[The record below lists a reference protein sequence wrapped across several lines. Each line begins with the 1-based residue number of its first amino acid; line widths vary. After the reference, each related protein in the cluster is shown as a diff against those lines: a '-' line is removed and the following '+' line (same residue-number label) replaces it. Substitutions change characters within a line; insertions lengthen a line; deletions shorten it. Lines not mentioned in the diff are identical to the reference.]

1 MFIFNFLSNLFQL
14 GIACLGFLKN
24 NFAKV
29 VAVVILVF
37 FALFIS
43 MMQSEET
50 IATKEESAE
59 WTDWSAWSTT
69 YIESTSTREVEQ
81 EIRDGYNMV
90 VYVTQEDAAPHNRN
104 FRNHSIKGD
113 FYSYGARSSYGEKR
127 LEYAITKDE
136 LSLASSYAAGALVP
150 SDGKLY
156 VGGLNKSTETAYV
169 FPIALDNQGR
179 YYPLF
184 IKEDAQVTAYRYRDK
199 L

>member
-1 MFIFNFLSNLFQL
+1 MFIINLFVNLFQL
-14 GIACLGFLKN
+14 GIACLTFAKN

-29 VAVVILVF
+29 AAVVALTF
-37 FALFIS
+37 FALLIS
-43 MMQSEET
+43 IMQSEET
-50 IATKEESAE
+50 MVEKEGGIE
-59 WTDWSAWSTT
+59 WTDWSVWSTT

-113 FYSYGARSSYGEKR
+113 FYSYGARLSYGEKR

-136 LSLASSYAAGALVP
+136 LSLASSYAAGTLVP